1 MFYLKL
7 AGQNIRKS
15 MGVFAPFIL
24 ASLVL
29 FTLICSMFLL
39 MLSPVMKSMGTGAV
53 SIGLGVVVLTIFSLI
68 MEIYSFN
75 FLMQQRT
82 REFGLY
88 NMLGMNKKKVALV
101 ASIELFFIFLL
112 VIVLGSALAG
122 VFANVLYLIFVN
134 LTNYSDL
141 HFSISPLAFAMTAFL
156 FAVIFF
162 ILELLAIRTIGKT
175 SSLILFRASEKGEK
189 EPKGNVLLAAL
200 GVLSLGVGYYL
211 SLSSKAA
218 GLAVIYRFFIAVLFV
233 IAGTYLFYIS
243 FMTWYLKARRKNKRY
258 FYTPEHFITT
268 SQMIFRMKQHAT
280 GLANITLLSVMAFVT
295 IATTTS
301 LYTGMSSMTSALYPK
316 ETSITYPVSDRS
328 QGETVY
334 QQSVLSHFPEKAN
347 DNLSYLTYQAG
358 LVYDGGGEIVISPVT
373 ISDPDFS
380 KIAFT
385 YFITQDDFR
394 KLGND
399 LPELAANQVAFIRP
413 SEKPSLK
420 KLVLGEQTF
429 ENVVNLDQ
437 AIFPDI
443 TNTLNAAVI
452 VVSDDT
458 VLNTVREYY
467 ESNKPQGYPV
477 SLDYRVFTDM
487 TNEEVATLGEQAGD
501 AYNISDANGEFIGYV
516 MQKTD
521 FNNMIMGFTGGFLFT
536 GFLLGIS
543 FLLGAAL
550 IIYYKQY
557 SEGHEDRKSYK
568 ILQEVGMSQQTV
580 KKTINSQTLLV
591 FFMPLAMATLHFV
604 VALVMLKQML
614 MMFGVVS
621 SSMIYT
627 VSGITLLAVA
637 LIYFVIYKWTSR
649 TYYRIIER

>member
-15 MGVFAPFIL
+15 MGVFAPFVL

-39 MLSPVMKSMGTGAV
+39 MLSPVMKTMGSGAI
-53 SIGLGVVVLTIFSLI
+53 SIGLGVIVLTIFSVI

-75 FLMQQRT
+75 FLMKQRA

-88 NMLGMNKKKVALV
+88 NMLGMNKKKVALI
-101 ASIELFFIFLL
+101 ASLELMMIFLL
-112 VIVLGSALAG
+112 VVVLGSVLAG
-122 VFANVLYLIFVN
+122 VFSNVLYLIFVN
-134 LTNYSDL
+134 LTHYSDL
-141 HFSISPLAFAMTAFL
+141 HFGIDPLAFVMTAFL
-156 FAVIFF
+156 FAGIFF
-162 ILELLAIRTIGKT
+162 LLELLAIRTIGKT
-175 SSLILFRASEKGEK
+175 SPLILFRASEKGEK

-200 GVLSLGVGYYL
+200 GVVGLGVGYYL
-211 SLSSKAA
+211 SLSSKAV

-280 GLANITLLSVMAFVT
+280 GLANITLLAVMAFVT

-301 LYTGMSSMTSALYPK
+301 LYTGMANMTSGLYPK
-316 ETSITYPVSDRS
+316 ETFITYKVSDRS
-328 QGETVY
+328 QGEMAF
-334 QQSVLSHFPEKAN
+334 QQSVLSHFPEKAE
-347 DNLSYLTYQAG
+347 DSLSYLTYQAG
-358 LVYDGGGEIVISPVT
+358 LVYDGGSEIVISPKN
-373 ISDPDFS
+373 ISNPDFS
-380 KIAFT
+380 KMAFT

-399 LPELAANQVAFIRP
+399 LPELAAHQVAFMRP

-420 KLVLGEQTF
+420 KLVLGDQTF
-429 ENVVNLDQ
+429 ENVANLDK

-443 TNTLNAAVI
+443 TNTLNAAVM

-458 VLNTVREYY
+458 VLDAFREYY
-467 ESNKPQGYPV
+467 ESNNPQGYLV
-477 SLDYRVFTDM
+477 SLDYRVFTDL
-487 TNEEVATLGEQAGD
+487 TNEEVAKVGEQAGD
-501 AYNISDANGEFIGYV
+501 IYEILDESGEYLGNV
-516 MQKTD
+516 MQRTD
-521 FNNMIMGFTGGFLFT
+521 FNNLLMGFTGGFLFT

-557 SEGHEDRKSYK
+557 SEGHEDKKSYK
-568 ILQEVGMSQQTV
+568 ILQEVGMSAAAV
-580 KKTINSQTLLV
+580 KKTINSQTLTV

-604 VALVMLKQML
+604 ISLVMLKQML
-614 MMFGVVS
+614 LTLGVTS
-621 SSMIYT
+621 SLMIYT

>member
-15 MGVFAPFIL
+15 MGVFAPFVL

-112 VIVLGSALAG
+112 VIVVGSALAG

-175 SSLILFRASEKGEK
+175 SPLILFRASEKGEK

-218 GLAVIYRFFIAVLFV
+218 GVGVIYRFFIAVLFV

-301 LYTGMSSMTSALYPK
+301 LYTGMSSMTSRLYPK

-420 KLVLGEQTF
+420 KLVLGEKTF
-429 ENVVNLDQ
+429 ENVANLDKV
-437 AIFPDI
+437 IFPDI

-452 VVSDDT
+452 VVSDDS
-458 VLNTVREYY
+458 VLETVRSYY
-467 ESNKPQGYPV
+467 EANNPQGYQV

-557 SEGHEDRKSYK
+557 SEGHEDKESYK